1 MCGVLIAYSKKESL
15 DEGGFLD
22 ALKLQHNRGP
32 DNLSVVKISSN
43 LLIGHT
49 RLSIIDLSEA
59 SNQPMKS
66 KKGNYLSFNGE
77 IYNFQ
82 ELRELLKLEGYDF
95 ETLGDT
101 EVLLKCL
108 EHNKDESIK
117 KLNGIY

>member
-1 MCGVLIAYSKKESL
+1 MCGVLIAYSKNESL
-15 DEGGFLD
+15 DETGFFN

-32 DNLSVVKISSN
+32 DNLSVVKLSGN
-43 LLIGHT
+43 FFIGHT

-82 ELRELLKLEGYDF
+82 ELRELL
-95 ETLGDT
+95 TRR
-101 EVLLKCL
+101 
-108 EHNKDESIK
+108 
-117 KLNGIY
+117 